1 MYRNALSRG
10 GAAGAGRWAAASAR
24 GRRCQSRGRVR
35 EKALVTSV
43 GTAAPGGGA
52 ARKGT
57 SESTV
62 ERSLE
67 RALRAERAGLAGRRA
82 GSARGLRPHRP
93 PRAPLATSSPLQPQA
108 PPDNHGPRRTPWVPP
123 PAAGH
128 AGRRGSHWLFGL
140 EPRPTQLRNKGRF
153 CKQRTTSGT
162 NVYGPGEDTPSLSP
176 ATRTRAAHGNVTK
189 IATLQEYSVVFRLTV
204 IE

>member
-43 GTAAPGGGA
+43 STAATPGDGA
-52 ARKGT
+52 VRKGT

-67 RALRAERAGLAGRRA
+67 RALRAERARLAGRRG
-82 GSARGLRPHRP
+82 GSARGLRPHWP
-93 PRAPLATSSPLQPQA
+93 PRAPLASPSPTTTAGAPRQPWA
-108 PPDNHGPRRTPWVPP
+108 TPDAVGPT
-123 PAAGH
+123 ASCSH

-140 EPRPTQLRNKGRF
+140 EPRPTQMRNKGRF

-162 NVYGPGEDTPSLSP
+162 NVYGPGEDTPPHCLLP
-176 ATRTRAAHGNVTK
+176 HAHVQHTG
-189 IATLQEYSVVFRLTV
+189 TLQK
-204 IE
+204 